1 MAKTVTVLDL
11 VSNGKQYS
19 VVFHVDEKYN
29 PYWLYEHTATIGEY
43 GYLQKHRRL
52 VVKYQTMHSCL
63 CCLSMDPA
71 FRLEN

>member
-19 VVFHVDEKYN
+19 VVYHVDEKVN

-52 VVKYQTMHSCL
+52 LAKYQTMYSCL
-63 CCLSMDPA
+63 CYLSMDPA